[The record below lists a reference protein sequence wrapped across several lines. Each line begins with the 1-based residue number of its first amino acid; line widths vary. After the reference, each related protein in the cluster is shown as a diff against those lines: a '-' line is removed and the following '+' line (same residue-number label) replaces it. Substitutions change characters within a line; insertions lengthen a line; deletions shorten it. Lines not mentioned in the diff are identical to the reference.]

1 MAVALS
7 AVPQK
12 LRSVPLSTGNNASV
26 STTTQSQG
34 KSEVCSATTA
44 TYSSSEET
52 QLVLSRPLCD
62 TDDFTTETIVSIE
75 PAGRAEVFDIEVART
90 HNFIANDIVSSN
102 TRWHDDDLSGRIE
115 ANFLE
120 FRKEEERL
128 RAEIDEVKFSG
139 GQFSEKFA
147 ELVRE
152 SKELRDS
159 NDRWEI
165 IKYPAIATS
174 PEYLV
179 ASTRKIIQSDE
190 EPKSG
195 WKKLRDK
202 GEPLHPVRF
211 HLPMLQ
217 KIRKTLQPR
226 HWSALYQQNPIPD
239 EGLFFT
245 KDMVRYEPLIPDF
258 REMYTFAA
266 WDIAVGLKNMN
277 DFTVGVVGA
286 LDYMDNIH
294 IIDIIRGRMNTH
306 QTAEAILDTAQRY
319 KCMLTGIEKG
329 PLELAMR
336 PQLEKRMQER
346 RFYPPFA
353 EGNLALKPVTDKI
366 ARARPL
372 QGRMQQ
378 GKVIFPANQPWVE
391 TAMHELLR
399 FPGGVHDD
407 IVDALAWLIRMV
419 SQHAPPAEPRT
430 NRGTGIHESWR
441 TRIAGFLGEGQKT
454 WMSS

>member
-1 MAVALS
+1 MWRTTQGGGYRAAGVGGGI
-7 AVPQK
+7 
-12 LRSVPLSTGNNASV
+12 TGMGAHILVIDDPVKDQSEADSETIRQNAWDWY
-26 STTTQSQG
+26 TTTAYTRLAPG
-34 KSEVCSATTA
+34 GGV
-44 TYSSSEET
+44 
-52 QLVLSRPLCD
+52 LV
-62 TDDFTTETIVSIE
+62 IQ
-75 PAGRAEVFDIEVART
+75 
-90 HNFIANDIVSSN
+90 

-115 ANFLE
+115 ANFEE
-120 FRKEEERL
+120 FRKEEGHL
-128 RAEIDEVKFSG
+128 S
-139 GQFSEKFA
+139 A
-147 ELVRE
+147 ELTDLKFRGGIGSPHYQEVVEALR
-152 SKELRDS
+152 ELRDS

-174 PEYLV
+174 PEYLFYN
-179 ASTRKIIQSDE
+179 SRKIVQTDD

-195 WKKLRDK
+195 AKKLRGK
-202 GEPLHPVRF
+202 GEPLHAARF

-217 KIRKTLQPR
+217 KIRKTLKPR

-245 KDMVRYEPLIPDF
+245 KDMVRYEPIIPDY

-286 LDYMDNIH
+286 LDWMDNIH
-294 IIDIIRGRMNTH
+294 VIDIIRGRMNTH
-306 QTAEAILDTAQRY
+306 QTTEAILDTAQRY

-336 PQLEKRMQER
+336 PQIEKRMQER

-391 TAMHELLR
+391 TALHELLR

-419 SQHAPPAEPRT
+419 SQHAPPAEPKS
-430 NRGTGIHESWR
+430 NRGGRSTESWR
-441 TRIAGFLGEGQKT
+441 NRIADFVGEGQKT

>member
-1 MAVALS
+1 
-7 AVPQK
+7 
-12 LRSVPLSTGNNASV
+12 
-26 STTTQSQG
+26 
-34 KSEVCSATTA
+34 
-44 TYSSSEET
+44 
-52 QLVLSRPLCD
+52 
-62 TDDFTTETIVSIE
+62 
-75 PAGRAEVFDIEVART
+75 
-90 HNFIANDIVSSN
+90 
-102 TRWHDDDLSGRIE
+102 
-115 ANFLE
+115 
-120 FRKEEERL
+120 
-128 RAEIDEVKFSG
+128 
-139 GQFSEKFA
+139 
-147 ELVRE
+147 
-152 SKELRDS
+152 
-159 NDRWEI
+159 
-165 IKYPAIATS
+165 
-174 PEYLV
+174 
-179 ASTRKIIQSDE
+179 
-190 EPKSG
+190 
-195 WKKLRDK
+195 
-202 GEPLHPVRF
+202 
-211 HLPMLQ
+211 
-217 KIRKTLQPR
+217 
-226 HWSALYQQNPIPD
+226 
-239 EGLFFT
+239 
-245 KDMVRYEPLIPDF
+245 MVRYEPLIPDF

-277 DFTVGVVGA
+277 DFTVGVVGE

-441 TRIAGFLGEGQKT
+441 TRISGFLGEGQKT